1 MLASSH
7 RYRAF
12 SRVCTAKS
20 AWWLCHEACLRSKL
34 CFMEPPRGFEPRTL
48 GLRYRCSTTEL
59 RRLNALPLLAGRSS
73 AGAERRLEL
82 RRLNALPLLAGRSS
96 AGAERRLEL
105 RRLNALPLLAG
116 RSSAGAE
123 RRLELRRRTIKRT
136 GTHRIIHFSFFII
149 NSSLKIIPTAPAFV
163 PLLKGLR
170 TGRSLLIAH
179 GFDGLETRRLF
190 CGIQTECNTCRRR
203 HEEREEDGGKGEG
216 EAEFP

>member
-48 GLRYRCSTTEL
+48 GLRYRCSTT
-59 RRLNALPLLAGRSS
+59 
-73 AGAERRLEL
+73 
-82 RRLNALPLLAGRSS
+82 
-96 AGAERRLEL
+96 EL

>member
-48 GLRYRCSTTEL
+48 GLRYRCSTT
-59 RRLNALPLLAGRSS
+59 
-73 AGAERRLEL
+73 EL

>member
-123 RRLELRRRTIKRT
+123 RRLE
-136 GTHRIIHFSFFII
+136 
-149 NSSLKIIPTAPAFV
+149 
-163 PLLKGLR
+163 
-170 TGRSLLIAH
+170 
-179 GFDGLETRRLF
+179 
-190 CGIQTECNTCRRR
+190 
-203 HEEREEDGGKGEG
+203 
-216 EAEFP
+216 